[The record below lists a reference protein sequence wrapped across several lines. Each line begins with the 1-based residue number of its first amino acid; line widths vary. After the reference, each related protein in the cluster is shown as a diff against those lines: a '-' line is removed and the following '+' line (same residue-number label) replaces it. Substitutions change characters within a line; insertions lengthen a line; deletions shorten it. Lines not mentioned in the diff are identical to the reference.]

1 MAGNFKLDV
10 LYAVE
15 TVAYH
20 YYRARYPLHAYCQ
33 GATTSTGSSSSSGSL
48 AKVLKE
54 SLTEIDQAGRAFV
67 GLGQCLPEIE
77 KTFGSDA
84 KVAAAHVLHVFEQL
98 HKLVAGLNVDC
109 ITFERVTAD
118 LAAGAGA
125 DEPELKSYLSKL
137 ERRRRED
144 LGTIAGIDGAQ
155 GLVGQVMSV
164 AVSNLK
170 SLI

>member
-1 MAGNFKLDV
+1 MTGNFKLDV
-10 LYAVE
+10 LYAVD
-15 TVAYH
+15 TLAYH
-20 YYRARYPLHAYCQ
+20 YYRARYPIHAYWQ
-33 GATTSTGSSSSSGSL
+33 GATASAGSSINSGSL

-54 SLTEIDQAGRAFV
+54 TLTEIDQAGRAFV
-67 GLGQCLPEIE
+67 WLGQRLPEIE
-77 KTFGSDA
+77 ETYGSDA
-84 KVAAAHVLHVFEQL
+84 SLAATHLLFVFEKL

-109 ITFERVTAD
+109 ITFERVNAD

-125 DEPELKSYLSKL
+125 GEPALTSYLGTL
-137 ERRRRED
+137 ERRRGED

>member
-1 MAGNFKLDV
+1 MAGNFKLDL
-10 LYAVE
+10 LYAVD

-20 YYRARYPLHAYCQ
+20 YYRARYPVHAYWQ
-33 GATTSTGSSSSSGSL
+33 GATASSGSSINSGSL
-48 AKVLKE
+48 ANILKE

-67 GLGQCLPEIE
+67 WLRQYLPDIE

-84 KVAAAHVLHVFEQL
+84 KVAATHLLFVFEQL

-125 DEPELKSYLSKL
+125 DGPALTSYLGTL
-137 ERRRRED
+137 ERRREED
-144 LGTIAGIDGAQ
+144 LGAIAGIDGAQ
-155 GLVGQVMSV
+155 GLVGQLMSV